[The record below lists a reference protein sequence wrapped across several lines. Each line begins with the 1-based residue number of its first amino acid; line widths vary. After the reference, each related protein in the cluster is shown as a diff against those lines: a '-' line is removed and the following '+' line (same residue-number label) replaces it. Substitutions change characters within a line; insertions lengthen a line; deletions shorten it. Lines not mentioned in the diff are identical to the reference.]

1 MFIYAAIATFGFLL
15 LAGMLV
21 LGDIFGGDHEIGAD
35 HGGFEHGDAGGPS
48 IFSVRVMASFLT
60 AFGVGGVI
68 ARYYGLSHPAASGV
82 GAVSGIVLSGLV
94 YQFARILY
102 SQQAS
107 SEVHMTSLVGKT
119 AEVSVA
125 IAEGGVGQIM
135 VTLGGERSEHIARSA
150 DGHAVARGTEFSAV
164 SVAMAVLVG
173 LLGIFAAMALFARN
187 YIKVPPSMVAIFYGR
202 KHTIVDEKGNKATV
216 GFRVVRGGAALR
228 VPVLEEVQYLSLN
241 VISIPLKISRAYTK
255 EGVPVTVEAV
265 ANVKIAGDDTSLRSA
280 AERFLGMT
288 TDKVKEVIFQT
299 LEGHLRA
306 ILGTMTDE
314 AAVDL
319 KKMGVNIDIL
329 TIQQISDE
337 QGYLDAL
344 GKKRTAEV
352 KRDAVIGEAQAQRD
366 AMIKSALA
374 DQEGKTKR
382 YEADV
387 AIAQSLRDKETKQ
400 AEFNAAVMAKTAESE
415 QAGPLAT
422 AIAKQRVTEQ
432 ETRIEQVRVQQQVL
446 VQRSEAARKEKELL
460 ATVVRP
466 AEAERQAAI
475 LRAEGEKQAT
485 IIRAEATQK
494 ELEFEGAGEAA
505 KIEKIGRAEA
515 TKVLSVGEAEAE
527 VIKKKLLAEAEGLQR
542 KAEAWK
548 NFNEA
553 AVINLVVDKMPE
565 LAQAFATQLAGI
577 DKINIIE
584 MGNGATHSGGIGKV
598 MGTVGG
604 GMTAML
610 SMLKDQF
617 GVDIAALMQAKTDAA
632 VAEAEKKT
640 LKQ

>member
-1 MFIYAAIATFGFLL
+1 M
-15 LAGMLV
+15 
-21 LGDIFGGDHEIGAD
+21 
-35 HGGFEHGDAGGPS
+35 
-48 IFSVRVMASFLT
+48 SFLG
-60 AFGVGGVI
+60 F
-68 ARYYGLSHPAASGV
+68 
-82 GAVSGIVLSGLV
+82 
-94 YQFARILY
+94 
-102 SQQAS
+102 
-107 SEVHMTSLVGKT
+107 
-119 AEVSVA
+119 
-125 IAEGGVGQIM
+125 
-135 VTLGGERSEHIARSA
+135 
-150 DGHAVARGTEFSAV
+150 EFSAIT
-164 SVAMAVLVG
+164 VALAILLG
-173 LLGIFAAMALFARN
+173 LLGLLAAMTLFARN

-202 KHTIVDEKGNKATV
+202 KHSLVDEKGNRTTV

-228 VPVLEEVQYLSLN
+228 VPVLEQVEYLSLN
-241 VISIPLKISRAYTK
+241 IMSIQLKIQRAYTK

-265 ANVKIAGDDTSLRSA
+265 ANVKIAGDDTSLRGA

-288 TDKVKEVIFQT
+288 ADDIKGVIFQT

-306 ILGTMTDE
+306 ILGTLTVEEINADRSAFAQKMTDE

-319 KKMGVNIDIL
+319 KKMGVSIDIL

-352 KRDAVIGEAQAQRD
+352 KRDAVVGEALAQRD
-366 AMIKSALA
+366 AMIKSAMA

-387 AIAQSLRDKETKQ
+387 TIAQSLRDKETRQ
-400 AEFNAAVMAKTAESE
+400 AEFDAMVKAKQAESE

-422 AIAKQRVTEQ
+422 AIARQKVTEQ
-432 ETRIEQVRVQQQVL
+432 ETRIDQVRKQQEVL
-446 VQRSEAARKEKELL
+446 VQEQEAARKEKELQ
-460 ATVVRP
+460 ATVVKP

-494 ELEFEGAGEAA
+494 ELEFEGAGTAS
-505 KIEKIGRAEA
+505 KIERVGRAEA
-515 TKVLSVGEAEAE
+515 AKVLAVGEAEAE
-527 VIKKKLLAEAEGLQR
+527 VIKKKLLAEAEGLQK

-553 AVINLVVDKMPE
+553 AVINMVVEKMPE

-584 MGNGATHSGGIGKV
+584 MGNGSGGSGGIGKV
-598 MGTVGG
+598 MSTVGG

-610 SMLKDQF
+610 SMLKDEF
-617 GVDIAALMQAKTDAA
+617 GIDIARLMQAKVDAA
-632 VAEAEKKT
+632 AEEADKRSGKR
-640 LKQ
+640 